1 MTFPGCHSKISIN
14 IGFHEPSHLPNV
26 GSLLSAARRKV
37 VHLPCWV
44 SISEFQ
50 AARGKLGFGKME
62 KSWISTV
69 LAEDIYM
76 WKNIP
81 CVCVYFFESTR
92 AWNRMQ
98 EMDMVRLTMIFIAM
112 GIRVG
117 STYIVEIIKLMFKTT
132 AASIWPL
139 SQYGWTTNH
148 PFAIGNLVWT
158 WIL

>member
-1 MTFPGCHSKISIN
+1 MSLKNFNKTSGSTNQVTFA
-14 IGFHEPSHLPNV
+14 

-69 LAEDIYM
+69 LAEDIYI

-81 CVCVYFFESTR
+81 CVYFFENTR

-98 EMDMVRLTMIFIAM
+98 EMEMVQRPYMIFIAV

-117 STYIVEIIKLMFKTT
+117 SCYLKLRWGPRYVLRNGF
-132 AASIWPL
+132 PL
-139 SQYGWTTNH
+139 
-148 PFAIGNLVWT
+148 
-158 WIL
+158 

>member
-1 MTFPGCHSKISIN
+1 MSLKNFIKTSASLVRCRRRQGGRSCTFHV
-14 IGFHEPSHLPNV
+14 GFPFRNS
-26 GSLLSAARRKV
+26 RRPV
-37 VHLPCWV
+37 ESWL
-44 SISEFQ
+44 
-50 AARGKLGFGKME
+50 FGKME

-76 WKNIP
+76 MDEYFD
-81 CVCVYFFESTR
+81 VCFFVENTR

-98 EMDMVRLTMIFIAM
+98 EMDMVRLTMIFIGM

-139 SQYGWTTNH
+139 SQYGWRTNH